1 MGGVF
6 SWLLHEGI
14 VRVLSVPIGMSI
26 MLYIMYVLAAPAPW
40 SDDEDAAPHQGINH
54 GKPGR

>member
-26 MLYIMYVLAAPAPW
+26 VLYLMYVLAAPAPW
-40 SDDEDAAPHQGINH
+40 SDDEDGAPPQGIKH

>member
-6 SWLLHEGI
+6 TWLLHEGI

-26 MLYIMYVLAAPAPW
+26 MLYVIYVLAAPTPC
-40 SDDEDAAPHQGINH
+40 SDDEDGALH
-54 GKPGR
+54 